1 MKRFKMNLKTIIGS
15 LALGVFSF
23 AAIAD
28 DIELFTGYTSTGDA
42 PNVLFVLDN
51 AAKFSA
57 NNAVFRCSISPTGE
71 VDTTGNG
78 SYPTNL
84 DGKTGAVEQC
94 ALYSALSTLASST
107 TAKINIGVMG
117 FNSNGVKTYDPVT
130 NSFPNSCTTTNGG
143 TGGCVMMPLS
153 PFDTTTKP
161 RILEWIRNWNVTTN
175 SSNYLIKGDKLSNG
189 AVMQE
194 AWAYYSGR
202 TGISGKNYDGATNI
216 NSCANKFVIFVGN
229 AYEQQAFPGDQKTES
244 TSPKLPFGTS
254 STGCTS
260 QNPNKCASPAATA
273 TQRATITRTYKTACS
288 SQSTTITSAEDEG
301 NGGYAL
307 KWARYMKAH
316 DITTYSIGILGPSCN
331 QEYAAHLMALGSEEI
346 GGGKFFGTTNFSELK
361 IAFQTAISEI
371 QSVNSAFAA
380 VSLPVSV
387 NTQGTYLN
395 QVYIGMFRP
404 AQNFNPRWPGNLKQ
418 YRIGYNNGVLKLLDA
433 PGNPAISSSGTGFI
447 SECARSYWTSSSPNS
462 YWGTYFED
470 ANCTGFS
477 ESSDSPDG
485 NVVEK
490 GAQGYKLRSMTP
502 ATRVVKTCSTSSC
515 SGLTSFDQNISTSLV
530 SKTDLGNSSMTD
542 ADRTTLIN
550 WARGSN
556 NNTDE
561 TFIDSANMRPSV
573 HGDIVHS
580 RPVAINYGTDTAP
593 SVVVYYG
600 GNDGLLHAINGNRDG
615 ISSSALTSDPGNDPG
630 EEVWSFMPPEF
641 YGKIKRLR
649 DNSPTISFSG
659 STVTGAQPKGYG
671 VDGTIVGY
679 VGTSSKWIYAT
690 MRRGGKTLYAFDVT
704 TPTTPLLKWRVGCVG
719 STCSGAP
726 GHTTDNFSAIGQTWS
741 PPSILKVS
749 NYDTGNTPL
758 LVMGGGYD
766 TCEDTDNGTANHSCS
781 SPTGNKIYVMDAF
794 TGELLQTFTTDRSVV
809 AGITIVPD
817 ANGNAQY
824 GYTADTG
831 GNVYRITMLNAA
843 PSSWTLTKIASLGC
857 GPKATST
864 CSANRKFLFAPD
876 VGVSGS
882 TYYVMLGSGD
892 REKPLLNYAATQTVD
907 NYFFTLKDYP
917 GSTSWLSEEN
927 TSTKCNASALCLN
940 SLTPTGGSNSPT
952 TAELAT
958 SKGWYLSI
966 SDNEQVVTG
975 SILVSNVIS
984 FSTHIPSTPNVAAC
998 STDLGTSRTYNV
1010 YLADASAVGSS
1021 RYQTNAGGG
1030 LAPSPVAGIVRIDA
1044 DGDGVEDDEVPF
1056 CIGCGSTDNGGGGG
1070 GGDDEDTS
1078 SLEVKEKTG
1087 TASWSQP
1094 KSRVYWY
1101 IQE

>member
-1 MKRFKMNLKTIIGS
+1 MKRFKMNLKTIIGTF
-15 LALGVFSF
+15 ALGVLSL
-23 AAIAD
+23 AATAD
-28 DIELFTGYTSTGDA
+28 DIELFAGYTSTGDA
-42 PNVLFVLDN
+42 PNVIFVLDN
-51 AAKFSA
+51 AANFSA
-57 NNAVFRCSISPTGE
+57 SVTTQRCSISPAGV
-71 VDTTGNG
+71 VDTSGAG
-78 SYPTNL
+78 AYPTNL
-84 DGKTGAVEQC
+84 DKTAGAVEQC
-94 ALYSALSTLASST
+94 ALYSALSSLSTST
-107 TAKINIGVMG
+107 TEKFNLAVMG
-117 FNSNGVKTYDPVT
+117 FNATGMKTFNPVS
-130 NSFPNSCTTTNGG
+130 NSFSTFCNGN
-143 TGGCVMMPLS
+143 TGGCVMMLLS
-153 PFDTTTKP
+153 PFNSTTQP
-161 RILEWIRNWNVTTN
+161 NILEWIRNWAISGN
-175 SSNYLIKGDKLSNG
+175 SNYVVKGNNTGNG
-189 AVMQE
+189 AAMQE
-194 AWAYYSGR
+194 SWAYFNGK
-202 TGISGKNYDGATNI
+202 TGVSGKNYTGTATFQ
-216 NSCANKFVIFVGN
+216 SCAKRYVIFVGN
-229 AYEQQAFPGDQKTES
+229 AYRNNATPGDQTNE
-244 TSPKLPFGTS
+244 TNSPLKPFGD
-254 STGCTS
+254 TGTGAACTS
-260 QNPNKCASPAATA
+260 ADTNKCATPTPTA
-273 TQRATITRTYKTACS
+273 TQRANISGNIQTTCS
-288 SQSTTITSAEDEG
+288 SSTTALQNAEG
-301 NGGYAL
+301 RGAYAL

-316 DITTYSIGILGPSCN
+316 DITTYSIGVLGPTCN
-331 QEYAAHLMALGSEEI
+331 DEYAAHLMKLGSEEI
-346 GGGKFFGTTNFSELK
+346 GGGRFFGTNNYDELK
-361 IAFQTAISEI
+361 IAFQTALSEI

-404 AQNFNPRWPGNLKQ
+404 AENFKPRWPGNLKQ
-418 YRIGYNNGVLKLLDA
+418 YRIGYNNNVLKLLDA
-433 PGNPAISSSGTGFI
+433 QNPGQPAISSSGTGFI
-447 SECARSYWTSSSPNS
+447 AECARSYWTPSSPNS

-502 ATRVVKTCSTSSC
+502 SSRVVKTCSTSSC

-615 ISSSALTSDPGNDPG
+615 IASSALTSDPGNDAG
-630 EEVWSFMPPEF
+630 EEVWAFMPPEF

-659 STVTGAQPKGYG
+659 STVTGAQSKGYG

-690 MRRGGKTLYAFDVT
+690 LRRGGKTIYAFDVT
-704 TPTTPLLKWRVGCVG
+704 TPTSPTLQWRVGCVG

-726 GHTTDNFSAIGQTWS
+726 GHTTDDFSAIGQTWS
-741 PPSILKVS
+741 PPTILKVS
-749 NYDTGNTPL
+749 NYASGNTPL

-766 TCEDTDNGTANHSCS
+766 TCEDSDNGTANHSCS

-794 TGELLQTFTTDRSVV
+794 TGELLKTFTTDRSVV

-817 ANGNAQY
+817 GNGYAQY

-892 REKPLLNYAATQTVD
+892 REKPLLSYAATQTVD

-917 GSTSWLSEEN
+917 GSSGWLTEEN
-927 TSTKCNASALCLN
+927 TSTKCAASTLCLN
-940 SLTPTGGSNSPT
+940 SLTPTGGTNSPT
-952 TAELAT
+952 TAELAA

-1030 LAPSPVAGIVRIDA
+1030 LAPSPVAGIVRIDG

-1056 CIGCGSTDNGGGGG
+1056 CIGCGSEGG
-1070 GGDDEDTS
+1070 GGDGGGGDEDTS

-1087 TASWSQP
+1087 TTSWSQP